1 MFHQVPKMF
10 PKTFPIAPHV
20 FPPYCLAM
28 VPTNPMMYSVTH
40 TFVATNLN
48 CFAEVHAYMIKQQ
61 AIVIAVCN
69 EHTEKKL
76 IIDR

>member
-1 MFHQVPKMF
+1 MF
-10 PKTFPIAPHV
+10 PKTFPIAPHIV
-20 FPPYCLAM
+20 WPWFL
-28 VPTNPMMYSVTH
+28 TNPMMYSVTH

-48 CFAEVHAYMIKQQ
+48 CFAEVHAHVIKQQ

-69 EHTEKKL
+69 EHTKKKL

>member
-1 MFHQVPKMF
+1 
-10 PKTFPIAPHV
+10 
-20 FPPYCLAM
+20 M

-48 CFAEVHAYMIKQQ
+48 CFAEVHANMIKQQ

-69 EHTEKKL
+69 EHTQKKL